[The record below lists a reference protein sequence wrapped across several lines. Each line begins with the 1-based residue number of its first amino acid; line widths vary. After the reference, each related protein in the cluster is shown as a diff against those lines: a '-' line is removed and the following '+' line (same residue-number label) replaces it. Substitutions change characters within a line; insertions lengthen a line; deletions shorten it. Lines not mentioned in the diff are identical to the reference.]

1 MGLMLNNK
9 PIKGEVHLG
18 KQTIGK
24 MYYNHEL
31 VYENALPSGTVVF
44 DDYLSLSE
52 NKTIQI
58 TLKNVEVGMTNISKG
73 LNVYFDINGIGSD
86 TQFASVDDLKNG
98 IICNIGGLSFLKLA
112 WKTGTN
118 QLYVKLLSGYHSVSL
133 KIKVA

>member
-1 MGLMLNNK
+1 MGLMLNNQ

-31 VYENALPSGTVVF
+31 VYENVLPSGTVVF
-44 DDYLSLSE
+44 DEALSISG
-52 NKTIQI
+52 NTTTKI

-73 LNVYFDINGIGSD
+73 LNVYFGTSFLGND
-86 TQFASVDDLKNG
+86 TKFVSVDDLKNG
-98 IICNIGGLSFLKLA
+98 IICNIGTSRVLKLA

-118 QLYVKLLSGYHSVSL
+118 QLYVSALNGNDIISL